1 MGIPYSE
8 RRSISRGVDLFNPG
22 NRTMFGRDEVP
33 DRTLLKTVNRRLDR
47 TGTGSQSKVTA
58 AVQRGMV
65 TLTGKLQYE
74 NQRNPIVKAIR
85 SVAGVRQVI
94 DQLQTPPKKER
105 YST

>member
-1 MGIPYSE
+1 
-8 RRSISRGVDLFNPG
+8 
-22 NRTMFGRDEVP
+22 MFGRNEIP
-33 DRTLLKTVNRRLDR
+33 DKTLLKTVNRRLDR

-58 AVQRGMV
+58 AVQRGTV

-74 NQRNPIVKAIR
+74 IQRNPIVKAIR
-85 SVAGVRQVI
+85 SVAGVSQVI

>member
-1 MGIPYSE
+1 MGISHSE
-8 RRSISRGVDLFNPG
+8 RRSFSCGVDLFNSG
-22 NRTMFGRDEVP
+22 NRTMFGRNEVP

-74 NQRNPIVKAIR
+74 NQRNPIVKAVK
-85 SVAGVRQVI
+85 SVAGVCH
-94 DQLQTPPKKER
+94 
-105 YST
+105 